1 MSRSG
6 RLGCCVGFRN
16 QLPVVT
22 SCPRFLF
29 TLQLFLV
36 ASYALMPC
44 GAFFLCPSPL
54 AAASMTADTIQT
66 LLDLK
71 VAFRLQNI
79 RNLSKWWLGSD
90 LFGCSRNPRMP
101 FVKSPRLQE
110 DKPGGADISS
120 SPSLAWSPSVKR

>member
-54 AAASMTADTIQT
+54 AAASMTADT
-66 LLDLK
+66 
-71 VAFRLQNI
+71 
-79 RNLSKWWLGSD
+79 
-90 LFGCSRNPRMP
+90 
-101 FVKSPRLQE
+101 
-110 DKPGGADISS
+110 ADTMAVRFESGFQI
-120 SPSLAWSPSVKR
+120 AEH